1 MINRIRDN
9 ANALTDKFMG
19 LYNRLG
25 QRLERTYD
33 DIQEKGVGISVQPQ
47 GKSEA
52 IEKYLANGRGNLEVE
67 LVERDDQYTRFN
79 VFLDGK
85 NMDEPISTE
94 IEVMLNNQNKV
105 INNPMET
112 VNQGTVFFEEASN
125 SVFSNAKNLKDI
137 AKPEVDDKKTYDFMS
152 MEAFAMKVHERIEK
166 GMTYGFD
173 YSNKME
179 SLEDKKVQKFSNPA
193 MLNKPTFS
201 KSPSLSLS
209 M

>member
-1 MINRIRDN
+1 MMDFKNKTN
-9 ANALTDKFMG
+9 TFADKFRG
-19 LYNRLG
+19 FCSRLG
-25 QRLERTYD
+25 QRLQRTYE
-33 DIQEKGVGISVQPQ
+33 DIQEQGVGISVQPQ
-47 GKSEA
+47 GKNEA
-52 IEKYLANGRGNLEVE
+52 IEKYLAYGRGNLEVE

-85 NMDEPISTE
+85 NMEEPLSTE
-94 IEVMLNNQNKV
+94 IEVILNDQNKI

-125 SVFSNAKNLKDI
+125 SVFSNTKNLEDV
-137 AKPEVDDKKTYDFMS
+137 AKPDVEGNKTYDFMS
-152 MEAFAMKVHERIEK
+152 MEAFAKKVHERIEK
-166 GMTYGFD
+166 GMTHGFE

-179 SLEDKKVQKFSNPA
+179 NLENKKTQKFSNPA
-193 MLNKPTFS
+193 MFNKPTFS